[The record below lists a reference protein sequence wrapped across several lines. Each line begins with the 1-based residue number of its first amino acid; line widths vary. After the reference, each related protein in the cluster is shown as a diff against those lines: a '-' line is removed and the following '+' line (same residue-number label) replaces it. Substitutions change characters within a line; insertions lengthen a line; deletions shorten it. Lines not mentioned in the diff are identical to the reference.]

1 MSGSRVIVHVDL
13 DAFYA
18 SVEVLD
24 NPSLAG
30 KPLVVGSRSPRSV
43 VLTASYEARKF
54 GIRSAIP
61 MSFALSRCDHLIV
74 VPPRMHRYR
83 EMSEKFFEVLNRYSP
98 LVEGLSVDEAFL
110 DFTGSERLLG
120 PPAQAVERMRA
131 DILRELG
138 LRASA
143 GIAPV
148 KFAAK
153 IGSDFAK
160 PNGQVE
166 ITQDKLVAFL
176 DPLPVG
182 RLFGVGPKTEAVLRS
197 ARIRTIG
204 DLRRANSK
212 DVSWAI
218 GNGLAGLQA
227 LARGEDDRQVVPD
240 REQKSIGAEETF
252 DEDIDDL
259 QVIETHLF
267 EQSERVARHLRRANR
282 MTTGVTLKYKLFD
295 FRLVT
300 RQTTL
305 AHPTDDGPTIFAAA
319 RQLLRKNRPPAPI
332 RLCGVSAHSLAPPPP
347 PDLFSLIDDRQDRVN
362 ATLDAVNAKF
372 GGKTMTRAR
381 TLSLDSGETED
392 ED

>member
-1 MSGSRVIVHVDL
+1 MSRPRVIVHVDL

-30 KPLVVGSRSPRSV
+30 KPLVVGSLSPRSV

-74 VPPRMHRYR
+74 VPPRMNRYR
-83 EMSEKFFEVLNRYSP
+83 EMSEKFFEILNRYSP

-110 DFTGSERLLG
+110 DFTGSERLMG
-120 PPAQAVERMRA
+120 PPAEAVQRMRA
-131 DILRELG
+131 DIRRETG
-138 LRASA
+138 LAASA

-166 ITQDKLVAFL
+166 VTQDGLIAFL

-182 RLFGVGPKTEAVLRS
+182 RLFGVGPKTEASLKS
-197 ARIRTIG
+197 ARIRTIK
-204 DLRRANSK
+204 DLRLANPK
-212 DVSWAI
+212 DVSWAV
-218 GNGLAGLQA
+218 GNSLAGLQA
-227 LARGEDDRQVVPD
+227 LARGEDDREVVPD

-259 QVIETHLF
+259 DVIETYLF
-267 EQSERVARHLRRANR
+267 EQSERVARHLRRAHK

-319 RQLLRKNRPPAPI
+319 KTLLHKNRPPSPI
-332 RLCGVSAHSLAPPPP
+332 RLCGVSAHSLVAPPP
-347 PDLFSLIDDRQDRVN
+347 PDLFSRIDDRKEKVN
-362 ATLDAVNAKF
+362 AALDAVNAKF
-372 GGKTMTRAR
+372 GKKTMARAR
-381 TLSLDSGETED
+381 TLSTNSGQGNED
-392 ED
+392 